1 MYFSYPIILIFCIN
15 IYAFSIRLGRMILKT
30 LINDMHEEETG
41 ENAFPKQRS
50 SDVRSK
56 HFVNMK
62 GLST

>member
-1 MYFSYPIILIFCIN
+1 MYFSYPIILIFCT
-15 IYAFSIRLGRMILKT
+15 IRLGRMISKT

-56 HFVNMK
+56 HFVNVK
-62 GLST
+62 GLNA